1 MGLVIWRLDTDHR
14 VVKASVARGCLNT
27 MVLFGP
33 YGPWTV
39 TQRLN
44 HLVNPRLE
52 SGRIGLADLILA
64 IMSTD
69 QWWE

>member
-1 MGLVIWRLDTDHR
+1 MGLVIWRPDTDHR
-14 VVKASVARGCLNT
+14 AVKASVARGCLNT

-44 HLVNPRLE
+44 HLVNPMPE
-52 SGRIGLADLILA
+52 SGRIGLADLMLA
-64 IMSTD
+64 IMSTN